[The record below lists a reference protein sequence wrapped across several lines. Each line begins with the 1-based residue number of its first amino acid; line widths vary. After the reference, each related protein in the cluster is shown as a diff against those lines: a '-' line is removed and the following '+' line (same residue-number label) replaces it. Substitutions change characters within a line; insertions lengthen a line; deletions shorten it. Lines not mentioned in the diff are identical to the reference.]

1 MRYYTEQVNKQKQ
14 DKQFKSYAI
23 RRKATIT
30 NERQALKRYAN
41 TYSIS
46 NINLNGYRG
55 LSYLKYQKER
65 LTEHLKK
72 EKQMKVLIEVDVA
85 FNHPEDDEVRHTI
98 RSRRYNI
105 LNEEDLNKAINNM
118 AGDIE
123 EQIENSQLKRSGLTI
138 KKIMKITIHY
148 DKYDPTRAGSY
159 IELPKWISLKKA
171 CINIKNDDDY
181 CFKYCVQCYFYNIF
195 KNHNPERMYHYNK
208 LKNNDSFLKWD
219 DVNFPASNDDIDY
232 FEEINQGS
240 ISVNVYVIDEN
251 TQKNKSRQNN
261 KTIKTNMSCKFITFR
276 KG

>member
-1 MRYYTEQVNKQKQ
+1 MVKNIDIIKNNHSQFSTKLTKKLQSVANTQGFKRYEILHRAGKQAKMRQAIQT
-14 DKQFKSYAI
+14 YAI
-23 RRKATIT
+23 KRKATIT

-46 NINLNGYRG
+46 NINLSGYRG

-65 LTEHLKK
+65 STEYLKK

-85 FNHPEDDEVRHTI
+85 FNHPEEDEVRHTI

-159 IELPKWISLKKA
+159 IELPKWVSLKKA
-171 CINIKNDDDY
+171 CINIKNEDDY
-181 CFKYCVQCYFYNIF
+181 CFKYCVQCCFTIS
-195 KNHNPERMYHYNK
+195 
-208 LKNNDSFLKWD
+208 LKITTPKECIIL
-219 DVNFPASNDDIDY
+219 
-232 FEEINQGS
+232 
-240 ISVNVYVIDEN
+240 IS
-251 TQKNKSRQNN
+251 
-261 KTIKTNMSCKFITFR
+261 
-276 KG
+276 